1 MVNANDFTG
10 RCDSEILNRAV
21 AGRGPDGIVV
31 IPPRTVDGTRDFWLL
46 DEAVRL
52 PENTTLILQNA
63 HLKLSDRCRDNFFR
77 SANCGLGIED
87 PARIRNIHIRG
98 QGTCLLEGA
107 DHPRATGDSSKR
119 LHAPCPHFAEDLCRL
134 ADWLPEERRTPDKI
148 AFSDIHD
155 HSYGTDAGVEGESQ
169 YGDWRGIGILL
180 ANVEDFSISGLRI
193 KDPHGWAI
201 SLEACANGR
210 VERIDFDAQ
219 MHKMIDGTYMN
230 MENQD
235 GIDLRNGCHHII
247 ISDITGRTGD
257 DVIALTAIAN
267 PQYKPGGSLCTT
279 HVMHND
285 WTRRERGIH
294 DIIIRN
300 VIARS
305 YLCCM
310 VRLLPVQSQICN
322 VVIDN
327 VIGTATDPNTGGYTA
342 ILLGEGGYG
351 EADKNDCMRNIA
363 ISNVICS
370 SQLAVSVRMRLVD
383 SVIGNVVNKNPNC
396 PAIRV
401 KYPELLENVATVNT
415 VTANPLDAPCGE

>member
-1 MVNANDFTG
+1 MVNANDFSG
-10 RCDSEILNRAV
+10 RCDSEILNRAIE
-21 AGRGPDGIVV
+21 ARGVDGIVV
-31 IPPRTVDGTRDFWLL
+31 ISPRTLDGTRDYWLL
-46 DEAVRL
+46 DEAIRL
-52 PENTTLILQNA
+52 PENTTVILQNV

-77 SANCGLGIED
+77 SANCGLGMED
-87 PARIRNIHIRG
+87 PIRIRNIHIRG
-98 QGTCLLEGA
+98 EGTCLLEGA
-107 DHPRATGDSSKR
+107 DHPRATGDSSKLLR
-119 LHAPCPHFAEDLCRL
+119 APCPHFPKDLCRMV
-134 ADWLPEERRTPDKI
+134 DWIPEERRAPEKI

-155 HSYGTDAGVEGESQ
+155 HSYGTDADVEGESQ

-193 KDPHGWAI
+193 KDSHGWAI

-210 VERIDFDAQ
+210 IERIDFDAQ

-267 PQYKPGGSLCTT
+267 PQYKPGGSLRTT

-285 WTRRERGIH
+285 WSRRERDIH

-310 VRLLPVQSQICN
+310 VRLLPVKSQIYN
-322 VVIDN
+322 VVIDS
-327 VIGTATDPNTGGYTA
+327 VVGTAADPNTGGYTA

-351 EADKNDCMRNIA
+351 EADPSDCMRNIA
-363 ISNVICS
+363 ISNVICA

-383 SVIGNVVNKNPNC
+383 SVISNVVNKNPNC
-396 PAIRV
+396 PAIRI
-401 KYPELLENVATVNT
+401 KYPELLENVAVVNT
-415 VTANPLDAPCGE
+415 VTAKGETV